1 MATKL
6 TIGKLAEAAGVNIE
20 TIRYYQRRG
29 LLDKPPKPL
38 GGHRRYVPEWAKRVR
53 FIKRAQALGFT
64 LDEVGALLTLDAA
77 CACGETR
84 ALAVRKLGLIKQKM
98 ADLAAMRQALG
109 RLVQQ
114 CDAGDGHATC
124 PIIDVLARD

>member
-1 MATKL
+1 MAADL

-29 LLDKPPKPL
+29 LLGEPPKPL
-38 GGHRRYVPEWAKRVR
+38 GGHRRYAPEQAKRVR

-77 CACGETR
+77 CACGDTR
-84 ALAVRKLGLIKQKM
+84 ALAVRKRTLIERKM
-98 ADLAAMRQALG
+98 ADLAAMHQVLG
-109 RLVQQ
+109 DLVRQ
-114 CDAGDGHATC
+114 CDAGDGGATC
-124 PIIDVLARD
+124 PIIDVLEKD